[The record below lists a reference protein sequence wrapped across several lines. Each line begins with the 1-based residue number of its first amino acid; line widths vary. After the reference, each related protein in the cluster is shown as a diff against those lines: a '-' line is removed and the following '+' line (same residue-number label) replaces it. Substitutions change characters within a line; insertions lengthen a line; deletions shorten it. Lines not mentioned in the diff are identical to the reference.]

1 MSSQSRVSK
10 SLRSIGRLM
19 GLVRPHTYKTT
30 KNISGLSLNNVSMI
44 KPNDIK
50 FKNINVNSIT
60 NKNIKK
66 RFERLRGLKSMG
78 LGHRIPKKTL
88 NHMNR
93 ENRIKISLNP
103 IYENSSQSR
112 HSSKSN
118 QSQQT
123 KRLQKRLNNLHG
135 PISIETL
142 QKRLNA
148 LNGPPATLEQLQK
161 RLDTLRGI
169 PSKIMT
175 LEQFDKRLKKLENN

>member
-1 MSSQSRVSK
+1 
-10 SLRSIGRLM
+10 M

-93 ENRIKISLNP
+93 ENRISRSLNP
-103 IYENSSQSR
+103 IYENSS
-112 HSSKSN
+112 HSN

-135 PISIETL
+135 PISIENL

-161 RLDTLRGI
+161 RLDALRGI